1 MYHQHL
7 NSLEDHWCWCLLR
20 LTESVA
26 GSGLGICI
34 LTRAPRHGWTHWT
47 SELQVKGSARG
58 SVAFPPSPFSQLQPS
73 GHFSSSWRKSI
84 KTGTPPNTRRTLWA
98 KSSIQLHVLRTSSFF
113 SFFLL
118 KILWCGPSLNPFI
131 EFVTILLLGVF
142 LCFGFLAVRH
152 VGFWLSDQG

>member
-1 MYHQHL
+1 MYHPHL
-7 NSLEDHWCWCLLR
+7 NSLEDHWRWYLLS

-26 GSGLGICI
+26 GGGPGICI
-34 LTRAPRHGWTHWT
+34 LTGAPRDGWTHWT

-58 SVAFPPSPFSQLQPS
+58 SLALPPSPFSQLQPS
-73 GHFSSSWRKSI
+73 RHFSSSWRKSV
-84 KTGTPPNTRRTLWA
+84 KTGTPPNTRKTLWA

-131 EFVTILLLGVF
+131 EFVTILLLGLF
-142 LCFGFLAVRH
+142 LCFGFLAVGH
-152 VGFWLSDQG
+152 VGF